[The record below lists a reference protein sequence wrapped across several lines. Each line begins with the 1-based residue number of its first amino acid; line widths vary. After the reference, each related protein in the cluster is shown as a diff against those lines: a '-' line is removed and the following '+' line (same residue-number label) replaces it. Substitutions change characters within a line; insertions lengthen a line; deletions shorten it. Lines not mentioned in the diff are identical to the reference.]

1 MLLGLLFLILPS
13 LCHGQDTT
21 TGKNPLYTQL
31 NDFAKPESTVWEV
44 WHYPLS
50 FHDAEEIGRLIESK
64 PEVQKVA
71 IPFCQLSDTNSIPLI
86 RALSQRSDLKIVDL
100 RSNELCRGAMEQ
112 LALVTLNNPD
122 LVDLNL
128 SGNAFATDEL
138 ADVIGNLKLN
148 SNLRSLD
155 LQGIPLSKKT
165 VESLIVTLPT
175 LTGLQNLN
183 LTWTQLH
190 PDLRSPLLRAISS
203 LTKLKQLSLAYGD
216 WAGLSPELTSI
227 IKKCRTLEYLDLG
240 QCNLTPITIMELQLA
255 AQQPTKSLGFGLRKI
270 RPSKPQPVLSF

>member
-13 LCHGQDTT
+13 LCHGQDLDS
-21 TGKNPLYTQL
+21 GRNPLYTQL

-112 LALVTLNNPD
+112 LALVTLNNPNIT
-122 LVDLNL
+122 DLNL

-138 ADVIGNLKLN
+138 ADVIRNLKLN

-190 PDLRSPLLRAISS
+190 PDLRSPLLREISS
-203 LTKLKQLSLAYGD
+203 LTKLKKLSLAYGD
-216 WAGLSPELTSI
+216 WTGLSNELINI
-227 IKKCRTLEYLDLG
+227 IRNCPTLEQLDLG
-240 QCNLTPITIMELQLA
+240 QCILSRDDVLKLELATKQPIK
-255 AQQPTKSLGFGLRKI
+255 TKKYQHKYPKQVRLVF
-270 RPSKPQPVLSF
+270 

>member
-1 MLLGLLFLILPS
+1 
-13 LCHGQDTT
+13 
-21 TGKNPLYTQL
+21 
-31 NDFAKPESTVWEV
+31 
-44 WHYPLS
+44 
-50 FHDAEEIGRLIESK
+50 
-64 PEVQKVA
+64 
-71 IPFCQLSDTNSIPLI
+71 
-86 RALSQRSDLKIVDL
+86 
-100 RSNELCRGAMEQ
+100 MEQ

-190 PDLRSPLLRAISS
+190 PDLRSPLLREISS
-203 LTKLKQLSLAYGD
+203 LTKLKHLSLAYGD
-216 WAGLSPELTSI
+216 WTGLSNELINI
-227 IKKCRTLEYLDLG
+227 IRNCPTLEQLDLG
-240 QCNLTPITIMELQLA
+240 QCILSRDDVLKLELATKQPIK
-255 AQQPTKSLGFGLRKI
+255 TKKYQHKYPKQVRLVF
-270 RPSKPQPVLSF
+270 